1 MAQTQAQSQ
10 KSTRSQYCCDDPD
23 ENIAAQPEQPELNQ
37 QQLATFCKALGHPA
51 RVKILQIL
59 IDRGTCI
66 CGEIVEV
73 MPLSQSTVSEHLRIL
88 KQAGLVKGEIDGP
101 RVCYCVDPQIL
112 QQFKQLVTLL

>member
-1 MAQTQAQSQ
+1 MVQTQKTSQ
-10 KSTRSQYCCDDPD
+10 TQPCCGESSDSKSTH
-23 ENIAAQPEQPELNQ
+23 AQLNQ
-37 QQLATFCKALGHPA
+37 QQLATFCKAMGHPA

-101 RVCYCVDPQIL
+101 RVCYCVNPEQL
-112 QQFKQLVTLL
+112 QRFKAAVALL